1 MNLSSARQGSSSV
14 CLALQFSAPFVLLI
28 NRCCAGQL
36 YVSSENVN
44 RKCKH
49 TERGTVCE
57 NVAEEKGIFAAINGW
72 YFKPDT
78 VQNRICCWMMR
89 SVVCACVVFSY
100 SFRLEDEKSS
110 IISLF
115 KHACIKMC
123 GVDFI
128 CNAFFPFFG
137 ASWCGIATYRH
148 ASPSMY
154 FSSLPTI
161 DRITLHCTCCMLKFF
176 NIS

>member
-128 CNAFFPFFG
+128 CNAFFPFFWRKLMWDCHLP
-137 ASWCGIATYRH
+137 ACIALYVFQ
-148 ASPSMY
+148 
-154 FSSLPTI
+154 FSANHRQDNT
-161 DRITLHCTCCMLKFF
+161 TLYMLYAK
-176 NIS
+176 IL